1 MTHVVFI
8 FGSDGIDEVLL
19 AHVELSRL
27 LVFACMAQ
35 EIAFNLLRWLGHLGG
50 AHQGFLD
57 CVLHTSHGVKYSNL

>member
-8 FGSDGIDEVLL
+8 LGSNSIHEILL

-27 LVFACMAQ
+27 LIFACMAQ
-35 EIAFNLLRWLGHLGG
+35 EIAFDLLRWLGLLGG

-57 CVLHTSHGVKYSNL
+57 CVLHTSHGEKYSNL